1 MAMLFLL
8 FEQQNGIQKRGQWF
22 GERKKVRKFK
32 GKILFS
38 LEKFMKTMMAPFK
51 NQQIT
56 RVILLMNTF

>member
-32 GKILFS
+32 GNILFS
-38 LEKFMKTMMAPFK
+38 LEKFMKTMMAPF
-51 NQQIT
+51 
-56 RVILLMNTF
+56 